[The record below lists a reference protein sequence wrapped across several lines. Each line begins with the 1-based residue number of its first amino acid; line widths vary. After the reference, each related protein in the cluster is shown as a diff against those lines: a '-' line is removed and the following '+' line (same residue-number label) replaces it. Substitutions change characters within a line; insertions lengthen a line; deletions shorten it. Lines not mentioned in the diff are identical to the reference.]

1 MRVLPPLLSALV
13 REPQWLAEHAEAY
26 TDLVACELEA
36 MQAQLTA
43 KAVWWVVAGATGLCG
58 FLFAGVALML
68 WAVAPHP
75 MPPEQPL
82 WLLIAVPGVMLAVA
96 GFAAWRASNH
106 PRRAAFSELRAQWKE
121 DLALV
126 REGLVR

>member
-1 MRVLPPLLSALV
+1 MRVLPPLLSALF
-13 REPQWLAEHAEAY
+13 REPQWIAEHAEAY

-36 MQAQLTA
+36 MQTQWTA

-58 FLFAGVALML
+58 VLFAGIALML
-68 WAVAPHP
+68 WATVPVPAPP
-75 MPPEQPL
+75 NQPL
-82 WLLIAVPGVMLAVA
+82 WLLIVVPAVMLAIA
-96 GFAAWRASNH
+96 AFAAWRASNH
-106 PRRAAFSELRAQWKE
+106 PKRAAFSELRAQWKE